1 VSDAEYAGMMEQVVL
16 TIDSDLRKDAGLPPL
31 NLTTVCIHS
40 KPITE
45 ECPECIE
52 RWGQK
57 AAFLGE
63 FCARCGRKRA
73 YHLSFDDCWWCD
85 PEKQH
90 KFEVVE
96 GESREEFE
104 RDRMGQ
110 TGEDNAR
117 RMRVKSALIG
127 STSGTV
133 HFAGGKGPHLLRDR
147 KGNTAYC
154 GGPGA
159 CEFCE
164 RGLPPSG
171 DHHAEQVEEIPWIGG
186 NRDLDP
192 NNPEDVAAWKE
203 RDRQAAAMLE
213 PSHLATNVVYAPP
226 ETNFPVKGF
235 TEEPPKVDPAAFEFL
250 DETRKA
256 ADMACGADPAVLAKA
271 NSDPHAKS
279 IAGHSHVLSSADP
292 KPRIADTSME
302 MPKPKMIDSPKTAVA
317 AAHEALAK
325 KKPAEIV
332 RDMQKKRARKCKFCE
347 KPLERWSATMMRCT
361 GCGRN
366 EAV

>member
-1 VSDAEYAGMMEQVVL
+1 VSAAEYAGVMEQVAL
-16 TIDSDLRKDAGLPPL
+16 TIDSELRKDAGLPPI

-45 ECPECIE
+45 ECPECMA
-52 RWGQK
+52 RWAGK
-57 AAFLGE
+57 AAFLSQI
-63 FCARCGRKRA
+63 CGKCHKNRA
-73 YHLSFDDCWWCD
+73 NHAWRDNEYWCVGNVNELFDDGI
-85 PEKQH
+85 
-90 KFEVVE
+90 E

-213 PSHLATNVVYAPP
+213 PAPQID
-226 ETNFPVKGF
+226 PVM
-235 TEEPPKVDPAAFEFL
+235 FEFL

-256 ADMACGADPAVLAKA
+256 ADAACGADPVLFK
-271 NSDPHAKS
+271 
-279 IAGHSHVLSSADP
+279 SHVLSSADP
-292 KPRIADTSME
+292 KPRIVDTAAQAADVAL
-302 MPKPKMIDSPKTAVA
+302 KM
-317 AAHEALAK
+317 
-325 KKPAEIV
+325 KKPAAKKPAKE
-332 RDMQKKRARKCKFCE
+332 KRACTFCG
-347 KPLERWSATMMRCT
+347 KPLEPWSATTMRCT